1 MGRTVSGKELEAGIK
16 EFAERK
22 QIRLFEEM
30 AKGAH
35 VPKANAKLISVQE
48 SLISK
53 TTKKAEILSLQ
64 QKFES
69 AFEPYAGKKA
79 DTAKIF
85 DKVIGRTVNKNT
97 ELSA

>member
-1 MGRTVSGKELEAGIK
+1 MGRTVSGKELEAALK

-35 VPKANAKLISVQE
+35 VPKANAERITVQE
-48 SLISK
+48 SLIIK

-64 QKFES
+64 EKFE
-69 AFEPYAGKKA
+69 AEFAKYAGKKA
-79 DTAKIF
+79 PTAKIF
-85 DKVIGRTVNKNT
+85 DKVIGRTAKKDA